1 MFVNGVSC
9 CFWIFLL
16 GLRLGSF
23 VAPARLGWLIGQ
35 LADEL
40 PRHDHGGGPQQ
51 HGLVMLGEPLVVADQ
66 TPVPVQPTETTFH
79 DPRRG
84 STTNPRRLSLRL
96 TMVTVRASA
105 AAAQGP
111 AARRT
116 RRRPTPA

>member
-66 TPVPVQPTETTFH
+66 TPVPVQPTELRSTT
-79 DPRRG
+79 PRRG
-84 STTNPRRLSLRL
+84 STTNPRRLSVL
-96 TMVTVRASA
+96 
-105 AAAQGP
+105 
-111 AARRT
+111 
-116 RRRPTPA
+116 